1 MEIQNIQCKRNKKI
15 IKREQRH
22 MEKID
27 NSKMMDFNITTS
39 VVTLNINDL
48 KSHISVRDH
57 QIE

>member
-1 MEIQNIQCKRNKKI
+1 MEIQSIQYKRNKKI
-15 IKREQRH
+15 IWEQRR

-27 NSKMMDFNITTS
+27 NSKMIDFNVTTS

-48 KSHISVRDH
+48 KSQISVRDH